1 MDNLLK
7 RNCYVDG
14 LSSLITETTNQNVI
28 VTQVKRAKQ
37 NAKSLMTTKPI
48 NNTGFGLK
56 RKVCVLLECREIFGI
71 SLWTRKK

>member
-14 LSSLITETTNQNVI
+14 LSSLIAETTNQNVI

-48 NNTGFGLK
+48 NNTGSVIN
-56 RKVCVLLECREIFGI
+56 RKVCVFL
-71 SLWTRKK
+71 